1 VLPDLTESRAG
12 AAAYAALAE
21 FERLTALLPL
31 APGLADRMAV
41 AEVIAQRYARYREL
55 LERAGAAGDPQP
67 AMAAAAPAIEDALR
81 RVESEDWWQALAAA
95 VFGGALTDELFEI
108 MLGDQA
114 GAAEP
119 EQDGAASAGVEAKAA
134 DAWAAQRL
142 RAALA
147 EDPVLAAR
155 IAMWGRRLVGEAI
168 VLAREFGGERYP
180 ELADRLAASHAR
192 RLEDFGLAG

>member
-1 VLPDLTESRAG
+1 MLPDLTESSAG

-41 AEVIAQRYARYREL
+41 AEVIAQRHERYREL
-55 LERAGAAGDPQP
+55 LERFGGAADPQP
-67 AMAAAAPAIEDALR
+67 GMLAAAPAIEDARR
-81 RVESEDWWQALAAA
+81 RVEPEDWWQALAAA
-95 VFGGALTDELFEI
+95 VLGGALTDELFEI
-108 MLGDQA
+108 MLGGRAEA
-114 GAAEP
+114 GEP
-119 EQDGAASAGVEAKAA
+119 AQDGDASADVEAKAA
-134 DAWAAQRL
+134 DAWATQRL

-147 EDPVLAAR
+147 DDPVLAAR

-192 RLEDFGLAG
+192 RLEDLGLAG

>member
-95 VFGGALTDELFEI
+95 VFGGALTEELFEI

>member
-108 MLGDQA
+108 MLGDQV

>member
-1 VLPDLTESRAG
+1 VLPDLTESSAG

-55 LERAGAAGDPQP
+55 LERAGGAGDPQP
-67 AMAAAAPAIEDALR
+67 AMTAAAPAIEDARR

-95 VFGGALTDELFEI
+95 VLGGALTDELFEI
-108 MLGDQA
+108 MLGDRA
-114 GAAEP
+114 EAAEP
-119 EQDGAASAGVEAKAA
+119 EQEGAASADVEAKAA

-147 EDPVLAAR
+147 DDPVLAAR

>member
-1 VLPDLTESRAG
+1 MLPDLTESRAG

-95 VFGGALTDELFEI
+95 VFGGALTEELFEI

>member
-1 VLPDLTESRAG
+1 MLPDLTESRAG